1 MKHLRKLK
9 RQNAL
14 GLTPQATYAGRFRAG
29 YSHCA
34 QEVSSFMS
42 QQTSIEID
50 THASARLLSHLSGCI
65 HALESMPPSIL
76 TMALSPTAATPNSLP
91 SPISPPLSQGSCIPP
106 SHYESM
112 PKSIITSA
120 STTGSNSTSLISL
133 SSTSNP
139 TATVSLSKNNSHL
152 TTTSTSNEYA
162 NSLAMVAA
170 TAQQYSALL
179 QNTKNAQNA
188 QNSFTNSLENGRL
201 NDSRLH
207 PTSGQLSSL
216 YSRYPVEVNLEEYRR
231 ALTKSSSVL
240 CGIDDKAWR
249 PW

>member
-34 QEVSSFMS
+34 QEVSAFMS
-42 QQTSIEID
+42 QQSSIEID

-76 TMALSPTAATPNSLP
+76 TMALSPIAAPNTLP
-91 SPISPPLSQGSCIPP
+91 SPISPPLSQGSCIP
-106 SHYESM
+106 SNYESIQ
-112 PKSIITSA
+112 KSIITSA
-120 STTGSNSTSLISL
+120 SATGTNASSLISL
-133 SSTSNP
+133 SSTSKNS
-139 TATVSLSKNNSHL
+139 ATVPLPKSSHL
-152 TTTSTSNEYA
+152 TTTTTANEYA

-179 QNTKNAQNA
+179 QNTKNTQTHSSTFAN
-188 QNSFTNSLENGRL
+188 NLDNGRL
-201 NDSRLH
+201 NDPRIH
-207 PTSGQLSSL
+207 QPGQLSSL
-216 YSRYPVEVNLEEYRR
+216 YARYPCEVNLEDYRR
-231 ALTKSSSVL
+231 ALTQSSSVL